1 MLPFP
6 KYFKGFKMIKTLSS
20 VLLTGFI
27 SLVFLGCGD
36 KPSPT
41 TIEYQQDSDFKCKQE
56 GVDAPQWTC
65 IPNVKSAYAG
75 VGIAPNSAA
84 GMGHM
89 RRVALANGRSDL
101 AQQINTL
108 VKDKV
113 EVFTRATGNGSQET
127 VDAVS
132 TSVSKQVA
140 KIDLQNSK
148 AVDMWNAP
156 SGALY
161 MLVAVPESAV
171 NSEVKNAV
179 RSSFKKDDALWQQF
193 QSQQALESL
202 EKEFPS
208 N

>member
-1 MLPFP
+1 
-6 KYFKGFKMIKTLSS
+6 MIKTLSS
-20 VLLTGFI
+20 IAFTALAVMLYTGC
-27 SLVFLGCGD
+27 S
-36 KPSPT
+36 KEPST
-41 TIEYQQDSDFKCKQE
+41 TTVEYKQDSNFQCKQE
-56 GVDAPQWTC
+56 GVAAPQWTC
-65 IPNVKSAYAG
+65 IPNIKSAYAG

-193 QSQQALESL
+193 QSQQALENL
-202 EKEFPS
+202 EKEFPT

>member
-1 MLPFP
+1 
-6 KYFKGFKMIKTLSS
+6 MIKTLSS
-20 VLLTGFI
+20 IAFTALSMILYTGC
-27 SLVFLGCGD
+27 S
-36 KPSPT
+36 KEPST
-41 TIEYQQDSDFKCKQE
+41 TTVEYKQDSNFQCKQE
-56 GVDAPQWTC
+56 GVAAPQWTC
-65 IPNVKSAYAG
+65 IPNVKSAYSG

-140 KIDLQNSK
+140 KINLENSK
-148 AVDMWNAP
+148 VVDMWNAP

-161 MLVAVPESAV
+161 MLVAVPEAAV
-171 NSEVKNAV
+171 NRDVKDAV

-193 QSQQALESL
+193 QSQQALENL
-202 EKEFPS
+202 EKEFPT

>member
-1 MLPFP
+1 
-6 KYFKGFKMIKTLSS
+6 MIKTFSS
-20 VLLTGFI
+20 IVLMTLALTLF
-27 SLVFLGCGD
+27 SGCGSE
-36 KPSPT
+36 PSPT
-41 TIEYQQDSDFKCKQE
+41 SIAYEQDSDFECKQE
-56 GVDAPQWTC
+56 GVEAPKWTC
-65 IPNVKSAYAG
+65 IPLIEDAYAG
-75 VGIAPNSAA
+75 VGIAPKSAA

-113 EVFTRATGNGSQET
+113 EVFTRATGNGNQET

-156 SGALY
+156 SGALF
-161 MLVAVPESAV
+161 MLVAVPEAAV
-171 NSEVKNAV
+171 NREVKDAV

-193 QSQQALESL
+193 QSQQALEGL
-202 EKEFPS
+202 DKEFPTE
-208 N
+208 

>member
-1 MLPFP
+1 MIPFS

-20 VLLTGFI
+20 ILFTGLISMLFI
-27 SLVFLGCGD
+27 GCGD

-41 TIEYQQDSDFKCKQE
+41 TIEYEQDSNFKCKQE
-56 GVDAPQWTC
+56 GVDAPKWTC
-65 IPNVKSAYAG
+65 IPKVKSAYAG
-75 VGIAPNSAA
+75 VGIAPKSNA

-113 EVFTRATGNGSQET
+113 EVFTRATGNGDQET

-132 TSVSKQVA
+132 TAVSKQVA
-140 KIDLQNSK
+140 KINLQNSN

-161 MLVAVPESAV
+161 MLVAVPEASI
-171 NSEVKNAV
+171 NGEIKDAV

-193 QSQQALESL
+193 QSQQALEGL
-202 EKEFPS
+202 DKEFPT